1 MAGIPAARVGSGGIY
16 SLAIMASANETS
28 VLYRRGK
35 GRTRRCCGIA
45 AVAAKMSAS
54 VAVRG
59 EHVFS
64 MIHTVAEFV
73 ALSKFNLAF
82 CCNNCNHTNDRKTAE
97 IISYIGNRFY
107 LKFKRKRY
115 YLISKLTSKI
125 FILYKKN
132 FKSTSL
138 FYSFKT

>member
-1 MAGIPAARVGSGGIY
+1 MAGIPPARVGSGGIY

-28 VLYRRGK
+28 VLYRGE
-35 GRTRRCCGIA
+35 GRMRRCCGIA

-64 MIHTVAEFV
+64 MIHTVSIA

-82 CCNNCNHTNDRKTAE
+82 
-97 IISYIGNRFY
+97 Y
-107 LKFKRKRY
+107 
-115 YLISKLTSKI
+115 
-125 FILYKKN
+125 
-132 FKSTSL
+132 
-138 FYSFKT
+138 